1 MLVRSYVR
9 LHDGSYRILVP
20 CQLGKGSLVFFDFE
34 KVDTM
39 TDNIKG
45 DGEINSRRGFLKTA
59 GNAGAIAV
67 AGATGVAQAG
77 ASLDPGGKSSK
88 AHMGPHQMPKGMT
101 LLSIRK
107 HEGDTLGV
115 KTAQGILDVQAAAKA
130 LHMHAPVTMD
140 EMLQEGSAANLQ
152 ELITAASKSHNV
164 KLFLDES
171 KIAHGRLFQNPGK
184 IICIGLNYREH
195 AAEANEPVPRVPI
208 LFNKYNNALNSHNCT
223 IKLPTEVSTKFDYEV
238 ELLVVIGKRASNV
251 SQDDALNY
259 VAGYC
264 TSNDF
269 SSRDLQTE
277 LDGKQWMLGKT
288 LDGFGPIGPYFV
300 SADLVPDPNKL
311 NIECRVNGETR
322 QKSNTSFFVY
332 NVQYVI
338 SYISKHFALEPGD
351 IIFTGTPSGV
361 ILGYPKEKQVWLK
374 AGDKI
379 ACSVGNLGELKFDL
393 A

>member
-1 MLVRSYVR
+1 MN
-9 LHDGSYRILVP
+9 
-20 CQLGKGSLVFFDFE
+20 
-34 KVDTM
+34 
-39 TDNIKG
+39 DNINV
-45 DGEINSRRGFLKTA
+45 DGENKSRRGFLKTA
-59 GNAGAIAV
+59 GTAGAMAV
-67 AGATGVAQAG
+67 AGVSGAAQAG
-77 ASLDPGGKSSK
+77 ASLDPDARSRK
-88 AHMGPHQMPKGMT
+88 AYKGPHQMPKGMT
-101 LLSIRK
+101 LVSIRK
-107 HEGDTLGV
+107 DGVDTLGV
-115 KTAQGILDVQAAAKA
+115 KTALGILDVKAAAHV
-130 LHMHAPVTMD
+130 LHIDTPVTMD
-140 EMLQEGSAANLQ
+140 EMLQEGSAANLKK
-152 ELITAASKSHNV
+152 LIQAASKSHNA

-171 KIAHGRLFQNPGK
+171 KITHGRLFQNPGK

-195 AAEANEPVPRVPI
+195 AAEANESVPRVPI

-251 SQDDALNY
+251 SKDDALNY

-269 SSRDLQTE
+269 SSRDLQME

-300 SADLVPDPNKL
+300 SADLVDDPNKL
-311 NIECRVNGETR
+311 DIECRVNGETR